1 MREDLETRERICR
14 YENYMLSD
22 IRRMKIPT
30 FNVIQSNVS
39 DHLDEIDAFIR
50 IFPYPTLR
58 DNKHDKHAY
67 LAILVG
73 YFEEA
78 IDLYCKQY
86 RAQTDQ
92 KYYPGGMDQY
102 NYTLRCFR
110 KEINT

>member
-1 MREDLETRERICR
+1 MREDLEARERICR

-22 IRRMKIPT
+22 IGRMKIST

-50 IFPYPTLR
+50 VFPYPTLQN
-58 DNKHDKHAY
+58 NKHAS

-110 KEINT
+110 WEREE